1 MEEKLQQQTQKQAKE
16 AKSCIK
22 VQNEKAIVHNRQI
35 VFKSQT
41 KPENKN
47 CQNFVTLNKRKT
59 TKKLDGKMLENIKE
73 FENQGLVN
81 LLECP
86 CFVHCMVFII
96 LLKK

>member
-1 MEEKLQQQTQKQAKE
+1 MPQRHQQQMQKQAEE

-22 VQNEKAIVHNRQI
+22 VKNKKAIVHNRQI
-35 VFKSQT
+35 VLKSQT

-47 CQNFVTLNKRKT
+47 CQNFVTFNKRKT
-59 TKKLDGKMLENIKE
+59 TKKLGGKMLEDIKE

-96 LLKK
+96 LLKI